1 LSEKKTYLFLELPVL
16 LAELV
21 DHPFHLLEFVLLLQ
35 AALQS
40 ALSVLEKAS
49 LLFAQLIAL
58 LDLTLDAEELLV
70 R

>member
-1 LSEKKTYLFLELPVL
+1 LSEKKTYFFLELPVL
-16 LAELV
+16 LAKLV
-21 DHPFHLLEFVLLLQ
+21 DHPFHLLELVLLLQ

-40 ALSVLEKAS
+40 ALSVLEKPP
-49 LLFAQLIAL
+49 LLLAELIAL